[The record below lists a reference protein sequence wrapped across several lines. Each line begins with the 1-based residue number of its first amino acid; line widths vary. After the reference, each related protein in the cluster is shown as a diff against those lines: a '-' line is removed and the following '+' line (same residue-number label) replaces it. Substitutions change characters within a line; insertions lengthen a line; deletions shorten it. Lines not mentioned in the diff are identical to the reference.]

1 MKKRNHDTAIITGAL
16 SIIAAILCAGFIIV
30 PLAYKLGFVGGAV
43 LIVSAIALPGGVLA
57 CLYGMF
63 LCEQL
68 GDKRKGDK
76 EWHYQRRRRTLR
88 YSRGQAGSGRR

>member
-1 MKKRNHDTAIITGAL
+1 MAESEEDMKKRNHDTAIITGVL
-16 SIIAAILCAGFIIV
+16 SIISAILCAGFIIV

-43 LIVSAIALPGGVLA
+43 LTVSVIALPGGVLA

-68 GDKRKGDK
+68 DDKRKGDK
-76 EWHYQRRRRTLR
+76 
-88 YSRGQAGSGRR
+88 

>member
-1 MKKRNHDTAIITGAL
+1 MKKRNHDTAIITGVL

-43 LIVSAIALPGGVLA
+43 LAVSVIALPGGVLA

-68 GDKRKGDK
+68 DDKRKGDK
-76 EWHYQRRRRTLR
+76 
-88 YSRGQAGSGRR
+88 